1 VLRFLAL
8 IAVASLCGLAQTA
21 SVSAEPKPT
30 LPCKLKASR
39 AYPGDD
45 ALRTEIA
52 EWMARAAAK
61 AGLPPELPVMASLVE
76 SGPTNLPY
84 GDTDSA
90 GFFQMRVSIWNTG
103 PYAGFPDDPELQLK
117 WFVDQALLVMR
128 QRLADGISLEQL
140 LDDPQRWGEWIADVE
155 RPAEADRGRYQLRL
169 EEARSL
175 MCG

>member
-1 VLRFLAL
+1 
-8 IAVASLCGLAQTA
+8 
-21 SVSAEPKPT
+21 
-30 LPCKLKASR
+30 
-39 AYPGDD
+39 
-45 ALRTEIA
+45 
-52 EWMARAAAK
+52 
-61 AGLPPELPVMASLVE
+61 MASLVE
-76 SGPTNLPY
+76 SGLTNLPS
-84 GDTDSA
+84 GDADSA
-90 GFFQMRVSIWNTG
+90 GFFQMRISVWNTG

>member
-21 SVSAEPKPT
+21 SVSAGPKPT
-30 LPCKLKASR
+30 LPCKLKASK

-45 ALRTEIA
+45 APRTEIA
-52 EWMARAAAK
+52 EWMARVAAK

-76 SGPTNLPY
+76 SGLTNLPY

-140 LDDPQRWGEWIADVE
+140 LGDPQRWGEWIADVE

-175 MCG
+175 ICG